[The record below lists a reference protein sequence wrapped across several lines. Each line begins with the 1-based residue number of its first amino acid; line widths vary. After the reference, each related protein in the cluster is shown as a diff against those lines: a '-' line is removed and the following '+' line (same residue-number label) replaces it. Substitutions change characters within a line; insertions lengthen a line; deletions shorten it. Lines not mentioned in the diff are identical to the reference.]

1 MEQERDLT
9 HLSEDQLAS
18 FWAGRLS
25 PEALERVAAH
35 VDLCQEC
42 DARLETMEP
51 AFSKYRRCLELVHAR
66 TARLARPE
74 ADLVKKML
82 EIEARRAP
90 QASRGRLRT
99 WRPAWLS
106 GIAAALVSLAVL
118 LVPRMGEPEL
128 RADTLLQQAANTPAP
143 LRSNRHLRIKTAGAS
158 FDRPTVLSSEV
169 PEIRAEAAIRARFV
183 EAHYNWNDP
192 LSPRSFA
199 DWRRGLKHKTSKVSN
214 VHSAAG
220 QPEQSIETQTDD
232 GTLRDAALTLDANL
246 LPVSAWFRFADQE
259 WVEITTAP
267 NSDSDP
273 VAARSAWPAP
283 LVPSATRHESQPV
296 ESLAERELSVRLAI
310 DAFETGA
317 GEPIEVNV
325 DPAGA
330 ILVTTYHLAPELE
343 PKLRASLERIQDVTL
358 RSATGPEEPQPHVAQ
373 YGEPMDRAIHASQ
386 DAAFEAHLLAE
397 LAGRFDASTE
407 AKLTAASKARL
418 WGLRMKHAV
427 EMNRDLA
434 RLGRE
439 LERQRGDFRPA
450 AAETPDPL
458 QIKRMAES
466 ATNVDRLITMLYAGT
481 EPEAEQ
487 AVAWRQLAMEF
498 GTLQGLADSYGRYV
512 ERRAKELE

>member
-9 HLSEDQLAS
+9 HLSEDQMAS
-18 FWAGRLS
+18 FWAGTLS
-25 PEALERVAAH
+25 PEALERVAVH
-35 VDLCQEC
+35 VDQCPEC
-42 DARLETMEP
+42 DARLEGMEP

-66 TARLARPE
+66 TARPVRPE
-74 ADLVKKML
+74 TDLVKKML
-82 EIEARRAP
+82 EIEARRATKV
-90 QASRGRLRT
+90 SRGRLRT

-118 LVPRMGEPEL
+118 LAPRMGEPEL
-128 RADTLLQQAANTPAP
+128 RADTLLQQAANAPAP
-143 LRSNRHLRIKTAGAS
+143 SGSHRQLRIKTAGTS
-158 FDRPTVLSSEV
+158 FDRPAVLSSKA

-192 LSPRSFA
+192 LSPRSFS
-199 DWRRGLKHKTSKVSN
+199 DWRHGLKHKTSRVSN
-214 VHSAAG
+214 VRGAAG

-232 GTLRDAALTLDANL
+232 GAMRDAALTLDANL
-246 LPVSAWFRFADQE
+246 LPVSAWFRFSDQE

-267 NSDSDP
+267 DTNL
-273 VAARSAWPAP
+273 PAP
-283 LVPSATRHESQPV
+283 PVPSAVAHESQPV
-296 ESLAERELSVRLAI
+296 EPLAERELSVRLAI

-343 PKLRASLERIQDVTL
+343 PKLRASLDRIPNVTL
-358 RSATGPEEPQPHVAQ
+358 RSATSPDDSQPHVAQ

-407 AKLTAASKARL
+407 AQLSAASKAKL
-418 WGLRMKHAV
+418 WALRMKHAV
-427 EMNRDLA
+427 EMNRDLSQ
-434 RLGRE
+434 LGRE

-450 AAETPDPL
+450 AAEASDEL
-458 QIKRMAES
+458 QIKRLAES
-466 ATNVDRLITMLYAGT
+466 ATNVDRLVTMLYAGT
-481 EPEAEQ
+481 ESEAEQ
-487 AVAWRQLAMEF
+487 ASAWRQLAMEL
-498 GTLQGLADSYGRYV
+498 GTLQGLADSYWRYV
-512 ERRAKELE
+512 EQRAKELQ